1 MPTKETKKR
10 IRVTYRL
17 RECIINGCT
26 MDYQRLRKME
36 KSPPLSK
43 GD

>member
-17 RECIINGCT
+17 RECIIKGLT
-26 MDYQRLRKME
+26 MDDERQ
-36 KSPPLSK
+36 
-43 GD
+43 